1 MKLAMIGAGRMGGTI
16 VQMLRKDSG
25 SGWRLEVCEPEKKS
39 REQLA
44 QKVGS
49 GVKFVD
55 RVEGLGEAE
64 VVVLAVKP
72 AMLKDVAGWL
82 QSRKSSYLLISILAG
97 VTTETLARE
106 AGGKA
111 RVVRAMPNQ
120 ALRVGE
126 GVTALCAGSGAR
138 NEDLGVARKIFGL
151 GGTVLE
157 VGEEQMDVVTA
168 LSGSG
173 PAFMAKWVEE
183 LEKAAARA
191 GLDPKVAGELAARTM
206 LGTGALLVREGIT
219 PGELCA
225 AVASPGGTTE
235 AGLKMMEAGGIG
247 ALAEKAMSAA
257 VKRARELAKG
267 G

>member
-1 MKLAMIGAGRMGGTI
+1 MGGTI
-16 VQMLRKDSG
+16 VQMLKKDSG
-25 SGWRLEVCEPEKKS
+25 SGWGLEVCEPNQKGRDE
-39 REQLA
+39 LA
-44 QKVGS
+44 KEVGS

-55 RVEGLGEAE
+55 SMEELGDAE
-64 VVVLAVKP
+64 VVLLAVKP

-82 QSRKSSYLLISILAG
+82 QSRKGSYLLISILAG
-97 VTTETLARE
+97 VTTETLAKE
-106 AGGKA
+106 VGGKA

-126 GVTALCAGSGAR
+126 GVTALCAGAGAKK
-138 NEDLGVARKIFGL
+138 EDLEVARKIFAL

-157 VGEEQMDVVTA
+157 IGEEHMDVVTA

-191 GLDPKVAGELAARTM
+191 GLDSKVAGQLAARTM
-206 LGTGALLVREGIT
+206 LGTGALLVREGIK
-219 PGELCA
+219 PSELCA

-235 AGLKMMEAGGIG
+235 AGLKVMQAGGIE

-257 VKRARELAKG
+257 VNRAKELSKG

>member
-16 VQMLRKDSG
+16 LRMLKGAG
-25 SGWRLEVCEPEKKS
+25 SWSLEACEPDSKGREALSKEMGKGVQFVEK
-39 REQLA
+39 
-44 QKVGS
+44 
-49 GVKFVD
+49 
-55 RVEGLGEAE
+55 VEELGEAE
-64 VVVLAVKP
+64 VILLAVKP
-72 AMLKDVAGWL
+72 AMLEKVAGWL
-82 QSRKSSYLLISILAG
+82 RGRRDSYLLISILAG
-97 VTTETLARE
+97 VTTEKLSKE
-106 AGGKA
+106 AGGQA

-126 GVTALCAGSGAR
+126 GVTAAKK
-138 NEDLGVARKIFGL
+138 EDLEVARKIFAL

-157 VGEEQMDVVTA
+157 IGEEQMDVVTA

-191 GLDPKVAGELAARTM
+191 GLDSKVAGELAARTM
-206 LGTGALLVREGIT
+206 LGTGALLVREGIK
-219 PGELCA
+219 PSELCA

-235 AGLKMMEAGGIG
+235 AGLKVMQSGGIE

-257 VKRARELAKG
+257 VNRAKELAKG

>member
-16 VQMLRKDSG
+16 LRMLKGAG
-25 SGWRLEVCEPEKKS
+25 SWSLEACEPDSNGRKALGKEMGK
-39 REQLA
+39 
-44 QKVGS
+44 
-49 GVKFVD
+49 GVKL
-55 RVEGLGEAE
+55 VEKVEELGEAE
-64 VVVLAVKP
+64 VILLAVKP
-72 AMLKDVAGWL
+72 AMLEKVVGWL
-82 QSRKSSYLLISILAG
+82 WGRKDSYLLISILAG
-97 VTTETLARE
+97 VTTERLAKE
-106 AGGKA
+106 AGGQA

-120 ALRVGE
+120 AVRVGE
-126 GVTALCAGSGAR
+126 GVTAICAGSGAKK
-138 NEDLGVARKIFGL
+138 EDLEVARKIFAL

-157 VGEEQMDVVTA
+157 IGEEQMDVVTA

-173 PAFMAKWVEE
+173 PAFMAKWMEE

-191 GLDPKVAGELAARTM
+191 GLDAKVAGDLAARTM

-235 AGLKMMEAGGIG
+235 AGLKVMQAGGMEV
-247 ALAEKAMSAA
+247 LAEKAMSAA
-257 VKRARELAKG
+257 VNRAKELARG

>member
-16 VQMLRKDSG
+16 LRMLKGAG
-25 SGWRLEVCEPEKKS
+25 SWSLEACEPDSNGRKALGKEMGK
-39 REQLA
+39 
-44 QKVGS
+44 
-49 GVKFVD
+49 GVKL
-55 RVEGLGEAE
+55 VEKVEELGEAE
-64 VVVLAVKP
+64 VILLAVKP
-72 AMLKDVAGWL
+72 AMLEKVAEWL
-82 QSRKSSYLLISILAG
+82 RGRRDSYLLISILAG
-97 VTTETLARE
+97 VTTEKLAKE
-106 AGGKA
+106 AGGQA

-126 GVTALCAGSGAR
+126 GVTAICAGSGAKK
-138 NEDLGVARKIFGL
+138 EDLEVARKIFAL

-157 VGEEQMDVVTA
+157 IGEEQMDVVTA

-183 LEKAAARA
+183 LEKAAARG
-191 GLDPKVAGELAARTM
+191 GLDAKVAGELAARTM
-206 LGTGALLVREGIT
+206 LGTGALLVKEGMT
-219 PGELCA
+219 PGELCS

-235 AGLKMMEAGGIG
+235 AGLKVMQAGGME

-257 VKRARELAKG
+257 VNRAKELARG

>member
-16 VQMLRKDSG
+16 VQMLKKDSG
-25 SGWRLEVCEPEKKS
+25 SGWKLEVCEPNQKG
-39 REQLA
+39 RDDLA
-44 QKVGS
+44 KEMGS
-49 GVKFVD
+49 GVKFVEK
-55 RVEGLGEAE
+55 VEELGEAE
-64 VVVLAVKP
+64 VILLAVKP
-72 AMLKDVAGWL
+72 AMLEKVAEWL
-82 QSRKSSYLLISILAG
+82 RGRRDSYLLISILAG
-97 VTTETLARE
+97 VTTEKLAKE

-111 RVVRAMPNQ
+111 RVIRAMPNQ

-126 GVTALCAGSGAR
+126 GVTAICAGAGSKR
-138 NEDLGVARKIFGL
+138 EDLEVARKIFAL

-157 VGEEQMDVVTA
+157 IGEEQMDVVTA

-183 LEKAAARA
+183 LEKAAARG
-191 GLDPKVAGELAARTM
+191 GLDAKVAGELAARTM

-219 PGELCA
+219 PGELCS

-235 AGLKMMEAGGIG
+235 AGLKVMQAGGVE

-257 VKRARELAKG
+257 VNRAKELSKG

>member
-16 VQMLRKDSG
+16 LRMLKGSG
-25 SGWRLEVCEPEKKS
+25 SWSLEACEPDSKG
-39 REQLA
+39 REALG
-44 QKVGS
+44 KEMGK
-49 GVKFVD
+49 GVKFVEK
-55 RVEGLGEAE
+55 VEELGEAE
-64 VVVLAVKP
+64 VILLAVKP
-72 AMLKDVAGWL
+72 AMLEKVVGWL
-82 QSRKSSYLLISILAG
+82 RGRKDSYLLISILAG
-97 VTTETLARE
+97 VTTGKLSKE
-106 AGGKA
+106 AGSKA

-126 GVTALCAGSGAR
+126 GLTALCAGVGAKK
-138 NEDLGVARKIFGL
+138 EDLEVARKIFAL

-157 VGEEQMDVVTA
+157 IGEELMDVVTA

-173 PAFMAKWVEE
+173 PAFMAKW
-183 LEKAAARA
+183 
-191 GLDPKVAGELAARTM
+191 AGELGVTAERLGLSREIAEELAAKTM

-235 AGLKMMEAGGIG
+235 AGLKVMQAGGIE

-257 VKRARELAKG
+257 VKRAKELARG

>member
-16 VQMLRKDSG
+16 LRMLKGAG
-25 SGWRLEVCEPEKKS
+25 SWSLEACEPDSKG
-39 REQLA
+39 REALA
-44 QKVGS
+44 KEMGK
-49 GVKFVD
+49 GVKL
-55 RVEGLGEAE
+55 VEKVEELGEAE
-64 VVVLAVKP
+64 VILLAVKP
-72 AMLKDVAGWL
+72 AMLKKVAEWL
-82 QSRKSSYLLISILAG
+82 RGRRDSYLLISILAG
-97 VTTETLARE
+97 VTTERLAKE

-126 GVTALCAGSGAR
+126 GVTAICAGSGAKK
-138 NEDLGVARKIFGL
+138 EDLEVARNIFAL

-157 VGEEQMDVVTA
+157 IGEEQMDVVTA

-183 LEKAAARA
+183 LEKAATRA
-191 GLDPKVAGELAARTM
+191 GLDAKVAGELAARTM

-219 PGELCA
+219 PGDLCA

-235 AGLKMMEAGGIG
+235 AGLKVMQVGGMEV
-247 ALAEKAMSAA
+247 LAEKAMSAA
-257 VKRARELAKG
+257 VQRAKELARG

>member
-1 MKLAMIGAGRMGGTI
+1 MRMLKGAG
-16 VQMLRKDSG
+16 SW
-25 SGWRLEVCEPEKKS
+25 SLEACEPDSNGRKALGKEMGK
-39 REQLA
+39 
-44 QKVGS
+44 
-49 GVKFVD
+49 GVKL
-55 RVEGLGEAE
+55 VEKVEELGEAE
-64 VVVLAVKP
+64 VILLAVKP
-72 AMLKDVAGWL
+72 AMLEKVAEWL
-82 QSRKSSYLLISILAG
+82 RGRRDSYLLISILAG
-97 VTTETLARE
+97 VTTEKLAKE
-106 AGGKA
+106 AGGQA

-126 GVTALCAGSGAR
+126 GVTAICAGSGAKK
-138 NEDLGVARKIFGL
+138 EDLEVARKIFAL

-157 VGEEQMDVVTA
+157 IGEEQMDVVTA

-183 LEKAAARA
+183 LEKAAARG
-191 GLDPKVAGELAARTM
+191 GLDAKVAGELAARTM

-219 PGELCA
+219 PGELCS

-235 AGLKMMEAGGIG
+235 AGLKVMQAGGME

-257 VKRARELAKG
+257 VNRAKELARG

>member
-1 MKLAMIGAGRMGGTI
+1 MRMLKGAGSWS
-16 VQMLRKDSG
+16 LAA
-25 SGWRLEVCEPEKKS
+25 CEPDPKG
-39 REQLA
+39 REALSQEMG
-44 QKVGS
+44 K
-49 GVKFVD
+49 GVKFVEK
-55 RVEGLGEAE
+55 VEDLGESE
-64 VVVLAVKP
+64 VILLAVKP
-72 AMLKDVAGWL
+72 AMLEKVARWLRGRKD
-82 QSRKSSYLLISILAG
+82 SYLLISILAG
-97 VTTETLARE
+97 VTTEKLSKE
-106 AGGKA
+106 AGGQA

-126 GVTALCAGSGAR
+126 GVTALCAGAGSKR
-138 NEDLGVARKIFGL
+138 EDLEVARKIFAL

-157 VGEEQMDVVTA
+157 IGEEQMDVVTA

-183 LEKAAARA
+183 LEKAAVRA
-191 GLDPKVAGELAARTM
+191 GVDSKVAGELAARTM

-219 PGELCA
+219 PGELCS

-235 AGLKMMEAGGIG
+235 AGLKVMQAGGME

-257 VKRARELAKG
+257 VNRAKELARG

>member
-1 MKLAMIGAGRMGGTI
+1 MRVAIIGAGRMGGTI

-25 SGWRLEVCEPEKKS
+25 SGWSLEVCEPNQKG
-39 REQLA
+39 RDVLA
-44 QKVGS
+44 KEVGS

-55 RVEGLGEAE
+55 RVEALGEVE
-64 VVVLAVKP
+64 VVLLAVKP

-97 VTTETLARE
+97 VTTETLAKE
-106 AGGKA
+106 SGEKA

-126 GVTALCAGSGAR
+126 GVTALCAGSGAKK
-138 NEDLGVARKIFGL
+138 EDLGVAQKIFAL

-157 VGEEQMDVVTA
+157 IGEEQMDVVTA

-173 PAFMAKWVEE
+173 PAFMAKWVGE
-183 LEKAAARA
+183 LGVAAERA
-191 GLDPKVAGELAARTM
+191 GLEKQVAEDLAARTM
-206 LGTGALLVREGIT
+206 LGTGALLVREGIK
-219 PGELCA
+219 PSELCA

-235 AGLKMMEAGGIG
+235 AGLKVMQAGGIED
-247 ALAEKAMSAA
+247 LAEKAMSAA
-257 VKRARELAKG
+257 VKRAKELAKG